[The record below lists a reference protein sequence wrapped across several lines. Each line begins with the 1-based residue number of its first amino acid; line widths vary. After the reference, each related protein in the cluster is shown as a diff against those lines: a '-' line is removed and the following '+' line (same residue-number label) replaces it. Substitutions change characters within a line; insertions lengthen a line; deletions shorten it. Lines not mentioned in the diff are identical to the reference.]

1 MHRAPEPRPAFW
13 DRIGALVSGPRSW
26 VLALVVAAIGGA
38 LLGLIPQ
45 TGADQQSPV
54 VLPPTAESAR
64 VAELLKQFPGGDNAP
79 VLLVITR
86 SDGSVLSPT
95 DLASAQQARDR
106 MAGLSGV
113 APGPPIPLLPAA
125 DGKAALAPLAL
136 TSDLTGFELSDTV
149 TALRDAARDGLP
161 DGVVANVTGGPAFG
175 ADIANS
181 FSGANVTLL
190 AVTGG
195 VVALLLIVT
204 YRSPVL
210 WLVPLLVIAF
220 ADRIA
225 AVVGAAVAEAVGLGG
240 DGSTSGITS
249 VLVFGAGTNYA
260 LLLISRYREELRRT
274 EPPGR
279 RQSATEPP
287 GRRQSAA
294 ADHREALQT
303 AVRWAGPAIVASN
316 ATVVLALLTLLLAKS
331 PTTRSLGVGAASGLV
346 VAAIFVLL
354 VLPPLL
360 ALFGPKLFWPFIPR
374 ADGADLTT
382 TGAWHR
388 VADWVSG
395 HAGRVATAS
404 IVGLAVLATGIIGTP
419 IGLSLIDQFRVKADS
434 VTGFQNLADHFPSGQ
449 TDPTRV
455 IAPTENADA
464 VAAAIQ
470 ATPGVASVQ
479 PAGVSE
485 TGLTQWQVV
494 LDAGPATP
502 EAFTTVDALRDSVR
516 KADPQG
522 LVGGTDAQAL
532 DTKRTAV
539 RDQKVIIPAILIV
552 VLAVLYLLLRAALAP
567 LVLIGV
573 TALSTLAALGLG
585 SWVSIH
591 LLGFPALDNTTPLFS
606 FLFLVALGVDYT
618 IFLVTRAKEET
629 PMWGTRGG
637 IVRAVSATGAVITSA
652 GLVLAAVF
660 CVLGVLPLIALT
672 QLGIIVGLGILLD
685 TFVVRT
691 VVIPA
696 LFTLI
701 GPRIWWPA
709 FRPDDIERTD
719 ELPALRGAGRHARG
733 DDAGAPRRDVRT
745 IPTAPGRAR

>member
-1 MHRAPEPRPAFW
+1 
-13 DRIGALVSGPRSW
+13 VSGPRSW
-26 VLALVVAAIGGA
+26 IAALLVAAIGGA
-38 LLGLIPQ
+38 LLALIPQ
-45 TGADQQSPV
+45 SGADQQSPV
-54 VLPPTAESAR
+54 VLPSTAESAR
-64 VAELLKQFPGGDNAP
+64 VTELLKQFPGGDTAP

-86 SDGSVLSPT
+86 SDGSALSPE
-95 DLASAQQARDR
+95 DLAAAQQARDR

-113 APGPPIPLLPAA
+113 APGPPIPLIPAT
-125 DGKAALAPLAL
+125 DGRAALAPLAL
-136 TSDLTGFELSDTV
+136 RSDLTGFELSDTV
-149 TALRDAARDGLP
+149 KALRNAAREGLP

-181 FSGANVTLL
+181 FSGANITLL

-225 AVVGAAVAEAVGLGG
+225 AVVGAAVAEATGLGG

-260 LLLISRYREELRRT
+260 LLLISRYREELRRIPPD
-274 EPPGR
+274 PPGR
-279 RQSATEPP
+279 NAT
-287 GRRQSAA
+287 A
-294 ADHREALQT
+294 HREALRT

-316 ATVVLALLTLLLAKS
+316 ATVVLALLTLLLAQS
-331 PTTRSLGVGAASGLV
+331 PTTRSLGLQAATGLL

-374 ADGADLTT
+374 AGSEDLTT

-395 HAGRVATAS
+395 HAGRVAAVS
-404 IVGLAVLATGIIGTP
+404 ILALAVLATGIIGTP

-434 VTGFQNLADHFPSGQ
+434 VTGFQTLAQHFPSGQ

-455 IAPTENADA
+455 VARTENTDA
-464 VAAAIQ
+464 VTAAIQ
-470 ATPGVASVQ
+470 STPGVASVQ
-479 PAGVSE
+479 PAGVSD

-494 LDAGPATP
+494 LNAAPATP
-502 EAFTTVDALRDSVR
+502 EAFTTVGALRDSVR
-516 KADPQG
+516 RADPQA

-539 RDQKVIIPAILIV
+539 RDRTVIIPAILIV

-567 LVLIGV
+567 LVLV
-573 TALSTLAALGLG
+573 ATTALSTLAALGLG

-591 LLGFPALDNTTPLFS
+591 LLGFAALDNTTPLFA

-618 IFLVTRAKEET
+618 IFLVSRAKEET
-629 PMWGTRGG
+629 PMWGTRAG

-709 FRPDDIERTD
+709 FRSDDIERTD
-719 ELPALRGAGRHARG
+719 ELPPLSIRARGARDGR
-733 DDAGAPRRDVRT
+733 DADAPRHGART
-745 IPTAPGRAR
+745 TPPAPGRGR